1 MQRAW
6 KDDQSEGFLIGKKVL
21 ECSGDSGLAD
31 TSLRGNI
38 AGGVTMGS
46 KRKVVFLLSRRNEVD
61 IRSGVS

>member
-1 MQRAW
+1 MRGL
-6 KDDQSEGFLIGKKVL
+6 SIGKKVL

-31 TSLRGNI
+31 TSLRGSI

-46 KRKVVFLLSRRNEVD
+46 KRKDVFLVSRRNGVH